1 MTQKN
6 PPENT
11 PPYNTPHQPSR
22 SDRLKPIELVGLSGV
37 MALFVGLTILLTTRE
52 ILLSVIALGV
62 TFIVALVVI
71 AMFALNMKPDA
82 AEKTD
87 LDEQNHGH

>member
-1 MTQKN
+1 M
-6 PPENT
+6 
-11 PPYNTPHQPSR
+11 
-22 SDRLKPIELVGLSGV
+22 KPIELVGLSGA

-62 TFIVALVVI
+62 TFIVVLVVI
-71 AMFALNMKPDA
+71 AMFALNMKPNA